1 MPGFVYAF
9 VCPSMPGVVKIGA
22 TTRDPNEILTEAN
35 KEDEWGP
42 PEPYVIACYAQVED
56 PFAAKR
62 SVRALFAGRRVNPRR
77 DFYRA
82 SADEARAL
90 FALLDSRPT

>member
-9 VCPSMPGVVKIGA
+9 VHPTIQGLVRIGA
-22 TTRDPNEILTEAN
+22 TTRDPYEILAEAN
-35 KEDEWGP
+35 KSEWGP
-42 PEPYVIACYAQVED
+42 LEPYVIACYAQVED

-62 SVRALFAGRRVNPRR
+62 SVRALVAGRRVNPRR

-90 FALLDSRPT
+90 FALLDSGPT